1 MVANYINKNYLLYF
15 ILCVIIYFVF
25 FQHLNSFP
33 IRNWDESLFAVN
45 AYEMSNN
52 HNFIVPYY
60 KNAPD
65 LWNSKPP
72 FQIWIQVLFIKLI
85 GYNELSV
92 RLPSALASSFSSLLL
107 FYFFKKRF
115 SVIFAVSVF
124 LVFVTSFGVSTFH
137 SGRTGDADALLS
149 FFILAYCICFY
160 KWLFEANHK
169 AIFWFFVF
177 LSFSFL
183 TKSIA
188 ALLFIPAI
196 LFITISLKKTAEL
209 FKNKWFY
216 IGLTLFLVSSI
227 GYLLLRES
235 YNQGY
240 INYVFNT
247 DIGRITKTIES
258 HQEPFDFY
266 INNLFQ
272 YRFIWFILVVPG
284 AYLLWKQKT
293 LKKTALFL
301 ISLLICYF
309 LIISIST
316 TKLEWY
322 DLPMFPILSILS
334 AYFIYTTIK
343 HNNFTNKLRDQSI
356 ILGLIFVL
364 PLYFTFRN
372 SYKSEIKPNEK
383 QLEVMNEYAFKNK
396 KNHSLDKTI
405 FLTSEFDRP
414 LYFYKY
420 LLNTKGLDF
429 QITTSINNLKVNDI
443 VIVSQDSLKKLL
455 TSRYN
460 TNVID
465 SYKSI
470 LKFQINNIRE

>member
-1 MVANYINKNYLLYF
+1 VVTNYLNRNYLLYF

-25 FQHLNSFP
+25 FQHLDSFP

-45 AYEMSNN
+45 AYEMTNN

-60 KNAPD
+60 KNVPD

-72 FQIWIQVLFIKLI
+72 FQIWVQVLFIKLI

-92 RLPSALASSFSSLLL
+92 RLPSALASSFSALLL
-107 FYFFKKRF
+107 FSFFKKRF
-115 SVIFAVSVF
+115 SLIFALSVF

-137 SGRTGDADALLS
+137 TGRTGDADALLS
-149 FFILAYCICFY
+149 FFILSYCICFY
-160 KWLFEANHK
+160 KWLFENNSK

-177 LSFSFL
+177 LSCAFL

-188 ALLFIPAI
+188 ALLFIPAVI
-196 LFITISLKKTAEL
+196 FITISLKKTSEL
-209 FKNKWFY
+209 LKNKWFY
-216 IGLTLFLVSSI
+216 IGLILFFISSI

-235 YNQGY
+235 NNQGY
-240 INYVFNT
+240 INYVLNT

-266 INNLFQ
+266 LNNLFE
-272 YRFIWFILVVPG
+272 YRFIWFILVIPG
-284 AYLLWKQKT
+284 AYLLWKQES
-293 LKKTALFL
+293 LKKIALFL

-322 DLPMFPILSILS
+322 DLPLFPILSILS
-334 AYFIYTTIK
+334 AYCIYVIIK
-343 HNNFTNKLRDQSI
+343 YNNFTNKLKDQSI
-356 ILGLIFVL
+356 VLGFIFVL

-372 SYKSEIKPNEK
+372 SYKSEIKSNEK
-383 QLEVMNEYAFKNK
+383 PLEVMNEYAFKNK
-396 KNHSLDKTI
+396 NNHSLNKTI

-420 LLNTKGLDF
+420 LLNNKGLNF
-429 QITTSINNLKVNDI
+429 QITTSINNLRENDI
-443 VIVSQDSLKKLL
+443 VIVSQDSLKNLL
-455 TSRYN
+455 TDRYD
-460 TNVID
+460 TKIID

-470 LKFQINNIRE
+470 LKFQINNPKN